1 MWIYHAND
9 MKYSLIK
16 IYMNVISKE
25 FRILATCAY
34 NKDSSTEMSYSCNVF
49 IKMSTTEKD
58 SSLAFTIIIKYI
70 WDECKI
76 IWLIIN

>member
-34 NKDSSTEMSYSCNVF
+34 NKDSSTEMSYSCNVNKNVDDRKRQF
-49 IKMSTTEKD
+49 FSVHN
-58 SSLAFTIIIKYI
+58 YY
-70 WDECKI
+70 
-76 IWLIIN
+76 